1 MLITFLG
8 DGILSVVRRV
18 CFHNEHVSF
27 AATNPI
33 ESRRGPSISG
43 PSLVSNTRK
52 PGRAE
57 LTPPEQSENRSVALC
72 QVVRGSRLTTF
83 FYLLCV
89 SVFIFFDFE
98 LHPFF
103 FANLC
108 CCFALSEKKK
118 ADVFRDRAETVPLC
132 PGRAR

>member
-1 MLITFLG
+1 MKGEKKKIHTDRKRVLEMLITFLG
-8 DGILSVVRRV
+8 DGILYVGV

-57 LTPPEQSENRSVALC
+57 LTPPETE
-72 QVVRGSRLTTF
+72 
-83 FYLLCV
+83 
-89 SVFIFFDFE
+89 
-98 LHPFF
+98 
-103 FANLC
+103 
-108 CCFALSEKKK
+108 
-118 ADVFRDRAETVPLC
+118 
-132 PGRAR
+132 